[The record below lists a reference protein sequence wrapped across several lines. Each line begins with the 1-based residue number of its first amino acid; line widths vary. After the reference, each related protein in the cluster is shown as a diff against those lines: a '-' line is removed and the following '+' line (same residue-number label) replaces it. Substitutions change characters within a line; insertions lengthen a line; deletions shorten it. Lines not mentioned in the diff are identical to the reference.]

1 MHEFKCVSLKRK
13 GSKVIISLRAPLL
26 LKSRCLIYW
35 YLDSLVK
42 MYGDKGFSMALCPD
56 TQAIY
61 DDYAAEAA
69 RVESEFTVGQ
79 RLMFDGLMKE
89 ITSPASGDVDGN
101 WPQLELLHTI
111 FKTERFEGNGA
122 HKLRYTARNGYDS
135 NLRILTMKDD
145 LVTLYGPDVT
155 ASVMSAL
162 RAAYKRDEKKSIH
175 TNGLSHIGSR
185 SGFSYGLFL
194 YMRLNNAFNAQLQE
208 QDEAW
213 IKDNFKVIVAIVQ
226 YFDKVAREEKVA
238 PRTEPKAPVQLLFLA
253 DPFSRKLPDSSYLDE
268 YEAAQAA
275 GIPCSLI
282 SYESIDE
289 GGIFRPF
296 PALLPDLPVVYRGWM
311 MSFEKY
317 KRLYQLIIGSKRT
330 LLTDPGHYLH
340 CHHLPLWYHSVRD
353 MTPDTLILKESDDF
367 KEALSDKSW
376 TQYFVKDYVKSL
388 TTGRGS
394 VAKSADEV
402 REVVNLIK
410 EYRDEIEGGVC
421 IREFEEFVPATE
433 ERYFVYQG
441 RAYGRDG
448 MVPDIVR
455 EIACRI
461 SAPFYS
467 VDIVMNSAG
476 KHRLVEL
483 GDGQVSDTKQWPI
496 STFMNIF
503 KATAP

>member
-13 GSKVIISLRAPLL
+13 GSKVIISLRAPFL
-26 LKSRCLIYW
+26 LKSHCLIFW

-42 MYGDKGFSMALCPD
+42 MYGGKGFGMAFCPD

-69 RVESEFTVGQ
+69 QIESEFTVGQ
-79 RLMFDGLMKE
+79 RLLFDGVMKD
-89 ITSPASGDVDGN
+89 IGGPATGDVDGN
-101 WPQLELLHTI
+101 WPQLELLHEVI
-111 FKTERFEGNGA
+111 KTERFEGDNA
-122 HKLRYTARNGYDS
+122 HKLRYTARNGYDR

-162 RAAYKRDEKKSIH
+162 REAYKRDGKKNIH
-175 TNGLSHIGSR
+175 TNGLTHVGMR
-185 SGFSYGLFL
+185 AGFSKELFL
-194 YMRLNNAFNAQLQE
+194 YSKLERAFNDEIQK
-208 QDEAW
+208 QDEVW
-213 IKDNFKVIVAIVQ
+213 IKDNFKVIVAVVR
-226 YFDKVAREEKVA
+226 YFEKIARLEKVS
-238 PRTEPKAPVQLLFLA
+238 PRIEPKPPVQLLFLA
-253 DPFSRKLPDSSYLDE
+253 DPFSRKLPDSAYLEE

-289 GGIFRPF
+289 GGVFRPF

-311 MSFEKY
+311 LSFDKY
-317 KRLYQLIIGSKRT
+317 KRLYQLIIGSKRV
-330 LLTDPGHYLH
+330 LLTDPGRYLE
-340 CHHLPLWYHSVRD
+340 CHHLPRWYHSVSD
-353 MTPDTLILKESDDF
+353 LTPDTLILKEGDDF
-367 KEALSDKSW
+367 KEALSDKPW
-376 TQYFVKDYVKSL
+376 AQYFVKDYVKSL

-394 VAKSADEV
+394 VAKNADEV
-402 REVVNLIK
+402 REIVNLIK

-421 IREFEEFVPATE
+421 IREFEDFVPATE

-448 MVPDIVR
+448 LVPDIVR
-455 EIACRI
+455 EVACRI
-461 SAPFYS
+461 PVPFYS

-483 GDGQVSDTKQWPI
+483 GDGQVSDLKHWPI
-496 STFMNIF
+496 NTFINIF
-503 KATAP
+503 KATTA